1 MFASIRRY
9 RLSRGSMEEL
19 TRRVDEGFAEDIG
32 RQPGF
37 VSYEFMDCGDGEIIT
52 LSVFRD
58 ADQAEA
64 SRELAHRW
72 TEDNLRDFDFS
83 RLEALRGEILV
94 SRAARD
100 MLEPG
105 HAGAARKFA
114 SVRRYR
120 LRTGSIGELMH
131 IVDEV
136 FADQIEATDG
146 FEAYHA
152 LDCGGDH
159 IVAISLLRDQAAA
172 EDTDERALEFVRRE
186 LGEFD
191 IERTEV
197 IGGEVLVSRAMAE
210 LLEPAHA

>member
-9 RLSRGSMEEL
+9 RLKRGSMEEL

-32 RQPGF
+32 RRPGF
-37 VSYEFMDCGDGEIIT
+37 VAYEFMDCGDGEIVT

-64 SRELAHRW
+64 SRELALRW
-72 TEDNLRDFDFS
+72 TEENLQDLEFG

-131 IVDEV
+131 LVDEV
-136 FADQIEATDG
+136 FADAIEAMDG

-152 LDCGGDH
+152 LDCGSE
-159 IVAISLLRDQAAA
+159 IVSISLLRDQAAA
-172 EDTDERALEFVRRE
+172 EASDERALEFVRRE
-186 LGEFD
+186 LGDFD

-197 IGGEVLVSRAMAE
+197 IGGEVLVSRAMAT

>member
-9 RLSRGSMEEL
+9 RLHRGSMDEL
-19 TRRVDEGFAEDIG
+19 TRRVDEGFAEDIS

-37 VSYEFMDCGDGEIIT
+37 VAYEFMDCGDGEIMT
-52 LSVFRD
+52 LSIFGE

-64 SRELAHRW
+64 SQALAQRW
-72 TEDNLRDFDFS
+72 TEENLQDLEFS
-83 RLEALRGEILV
+83 RLETLRGEILV
-94 SRAARD
+94 SRATQD

-105 HAGAARKFA
+105 HAGAARTFA

-120 LRTGSIGELMH
+120 LRAGAVGELMH
-131 IVDEV
+131 IVDEM
-136 FADQIEATDG
+136 FADRIEAMDG

-152 LDCGGDH
+152 LDCGGE
-159 IVAISLLRDQAAA
+159 IISISLLRDQAAA
-172 EDTDERALEFVRRE
+172 EASDELALEFVRQE
-186 LGEFD
+186 LGSFD